1 VKLRAA
7 QNKINYP
14 ISSPPEQL
22 SISEE
27 EMCSTEADNTIFY
40 RTCHTIDLTEAFE
53 LPVLAATHST
63 AFSDCG
69 MQFTPVRIR
78 YYNH

>member
-1 VKLRAA
+1 VKLRVP

-22 SISEE
+22 STSEE

-40 RTCHTIDLTEAFE
+40 RTYHTIDLTEAFVWQ
-53 LPVLAATHST
+53 VLVATYST
-63 AFSDCG
+63 VFDAFYTSP
-69 MQFTPVRIR
+69 QSV
-78 YYNH
+78 